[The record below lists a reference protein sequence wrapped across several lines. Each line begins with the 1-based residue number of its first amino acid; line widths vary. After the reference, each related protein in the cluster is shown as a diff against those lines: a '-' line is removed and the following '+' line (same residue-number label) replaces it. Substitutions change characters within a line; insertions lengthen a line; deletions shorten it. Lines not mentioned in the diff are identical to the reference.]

1 MSTTSLD
8 FKNKTSGKIDKIFR
22 PLNFFSELRM
32 SRVTWFPGHMV
43 KAASAIEAMVRQTQL
58 VIEVRDSRVPLSSI
72 NPAFEEMIEVNN
84 RQRIII
90 MNKADLIRKTDQTEI
105 RRYIQE
111 KQGSKVVFASA
122 KWQSKRVSRLV
133 STDIFSNLK
142 SPDFRHIGGLAVVV
156 VMPNVGKSSIIN
168 LLRGN
173 MANKTRKGKR
183 KFGKRNLIYRSNVAK
198 TGALPGLTR
207 SLSPIKI
214 SREPP
219 VYLYDSPGIMIPRI
233 ESEDI
238 GMRLALAGIIP
249 DKVVPT
255 EKMVAH
261 LLNIMTESKNLDYI
275 SELKLSDKDQNLD
288 PEVVYNIVAK
298 NIGRVGQNAQ
308 LDAARHILSKFRKGK
323 FGHFMLDSYY
333 PDNTK

>member
-1 MSTTSLD
+1 
-8 FKNKTSGKIDKIFR
+8 
-22 PLNFFSELRM
+22 M

-43 KAASAIEAMVRQTQL
+43 KAAGAIEAMVRQTQL
-58 VIEVRDSRVPLSSI
+58 VIEVRDSRVPLSSV
-72 NPAFEEMIEVNN
+72 NPAFEEMIKKYN

-90 MNKADLIRKTDQTEI
+90 MNKADLIRETDQAQI

-111 KQGSKVVFASA
+111 NQGSKVVFASA

-133 STDIFSNLK
+133 STDIFSSLTT
-142 SPDFRHIGGLAVVV
+142 PDSRHDGGLAVVV
-156 VMPNVGKSSIIN
+156 GMPNVGKSSIIN

-173 MANKTRKGKR
+173 MGNKTRKGKR
-183 KFGKRNLIYRSNVAK
+183 KFGNRKLTFRSNIAK

-207 SLSPIKI
+207 NLYPIKI

-255 EKMVAH
+255 EKMIAH
-261 LLNIMTESKNLDYI
+261 LLDIMTESKNIDYI
-275 SELKLSDKDQNLD
+275 SELKLSDQGQISD
-288 PEVVYNIVAK
+288 PEDVYKIVAK
-298 NIGRVGQNAQ
+298 NIGRVGKNAR

-323 FGHFMLDSYY
+323 FGPFMLDSYLLAS
-333 PDNTK
+333 